1 MCRTVLQED
10 LLSRNT
16 NDILMHMTL
25 TIQRVSQTNNDI
37 SKIIDKV
44 LKQIFGVE
52 ATLLIYRYLE
62 KTYSLR
68 QDEIAQKIDLFA
80 KGLEEFLN
88 SGAHMV
94 ERKILDD
101 IYKSYGLLRK
111 IELDGLRQEFDFV
124 TQVKILTHRA

>member
-1 MCRTVLQED
+1 MR
-10 LLSRNT
+10 
-16 NDILMHMTL
+16 MTL
-25 TIQRVSQTNNDI
+25 TIQQTSQKNNEV

-62 KTYSLR
+62 KTYSLK
-68 QDEIAQKIDLFA
+68 QDEITQKIDLFA

-88 SGAHMV
+88 SGAYMV

-111 IELDGLRQEFDFV
+111 IELDRMQEFDFV
-124 TQVKILTHRA
+124 SQVKVFTHRA